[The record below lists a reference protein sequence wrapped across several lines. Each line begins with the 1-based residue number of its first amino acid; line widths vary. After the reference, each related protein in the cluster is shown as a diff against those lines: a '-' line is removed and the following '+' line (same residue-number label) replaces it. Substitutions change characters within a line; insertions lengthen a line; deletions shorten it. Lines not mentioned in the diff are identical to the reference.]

1 MLEYFAYKKYK
12 QYQADRQRV
21 LDQKDE
27 TYFKNLADNE
37 THEIPLDK
45 DGDVSEKAPP
55 GKYDWMLPGFLAKS
69 DGKKDADTK
78 DAAKTAPILGPD
90 GKEMSPAE
98 SELHDALDRLNLAA
112 EDGKA
117 FSLSAETKELL
128 DKFSLILKDTVNGV
142 PTAYDDLVKFF
153 ETSSPQI
160 EKKYEAAPGFLQK
173 LITTLPLMLLPE
185 ELAKSAGV
193 GTATQS
199 KSLKLPTLRQLIEKP
214 TMITTAMKA
223 VMTQLQRRFPAAA
236 LGANTLVSMTLF
248 VLLFILWYCHKR
260 GKEVRLEKEAADAL
274 AAEAATT
281 ASLARAPTVPTG
293 EPGARAAENVDGKG
307 KQRED
312 PIPAPNGAVPSAT
325 SKNAPVQNDATHQ

>member
-12 QYQADRQRV
+12 QYQAERQRV

-45 DGDVSEKAPP
+45 DGGIPEKAPA
-55 GKYDWMLPGFLAKS
+55 GKYDWMLPAFMTKR
-69 DGKKDADTK
+69 DGKKETDTN
-78 DAAKTAPILGPD
+78 AAGKSAPVLGPD
-90 GKEMSPAE
+90 GKELSPEE
-98 SELHDALDRLNLAA
+98 SELHDALEGLNLVA

-117 FSLSAETKELL
+117 FSLSTETKELL

-142 PTAYDDLVKFF
+142 PTAYDDLVKLF

-185 ELAKSAGV
+185 ELVKSNGV
-193 GTATQS
+193 GTATKS

-260 GKEVRLEKEAADAL
+260 GKEVRLEKEAVEAA

-281 ASLARAPTVPTG
+281 ASLAKAPSVPTG
-293 EPGARAAENVDGKG
+293 EPGVKITENGKG
-307 KQRED
+307 KGKEAMPASD
-312 PIPAPNGAVPSAT
+312 ATVPSVPNKNTPAPGST
-325 SKNAPVQNDATHQ
+325 TISR